1 MSIEDLEFAEWLE
14 KHGMVP
20 AAPLPEQLN
29 GLIMLLTDGLGSA
42 DMRDFLTEFLRELVQ
57 VDPDMSLK
65 AFADLVRDGLNAD
78 LSKPGGGFL
87 EAGTHRIN

>member
-1 MSIEDLEFAEWLE
+1 MTIEDLEFAEWLE
-14 KHGMVP
+14 KHGMVA

-29 GLIMLLTDGLGSA
+29 GLIMLLTDALASS
-42 DMRDFLTEFLRELVQ
+42 DMREFLTTFLQELVQ
-57 VDPDMSLK
+57 ADPEMSLK
-65 AFADLVRDGLNAD
+65 TFADLVRDGLNAD